1 MSRKWTKEQVSLIR
15 KINNKMKGVKE
26 SRFGGFR
33 SPPILRKRLQ
43 FETSMNFFERNPSV
57 QKKMKMRTRAIR
69 CKSRV
74 LSEGLRNK
82 DLTEIS
88 FMSL

>member
-1 MSRKWTKEQVSLIR
+1 MPRKWTNEQVSLIR

-26 SRFGGFR
+26 SRFGGFN

-43 FETSMNFFERNPSV
+43 FETSMKFFERRPSV
-57 QKKMKMRTRAIR
+57 QKKAKMRTRAIR

-74 LSEGLRNK
+74 LPEGLRNE
-82 DLTEIS
+82 DLTAIS